1 MHRSQYPY
9 SKFDVSKYDF
19 FDVNHTD
26 KCGNRTIRSIVN
38 RCYCSCDDCNKCFPF
53 FFSVVLGLGIV
64 LENKLC
70 IFCTIFIFGPF

>member
-1 MHRSQYPY
+1 MVIEQLEVLLT
-9 SKFDVSKYDF
+9 DV
-19 FDVNHTD
+19 
-26 KCGNRTIRSIVN
+26 IVVVMIVIN
-38 RCYCSCDDCNKCFPF
+38 VFPF